1 MSYEITQECLS
12 AYLIRLRE
20 EEKSSCTKEHTEYIQ

>member
-1 MSYEITQECLS
+1 MNTDQFRAYE
-12 AYLIRLRE
+12 AKLRE

>member
-1 MSYEITQECLS
+1 MNTDQFQAYE
-12 AYLIRLRE
+12 AKLRE